1 MAIVRMT
8 ALQDATGTAVATTCG
23 LGTVYDLGAVESCQT
38 AFAALHLLTSAVAST
53 NVIQFTVYSA
63 SSSGAGF
70 TAAQTLRF
78 TFTAL
83 ACRGSEWGTPVTGAF
98 ATCQRFWATEWVTS
112 CAGVRKALV
121 EFARACV

>member
-8 ALQDATGTAVATTCG
+8 AIQDATGTAVSTTCG
-23 LGTVYDLGAVESCQT
+23 LGTRYDLGSVEACQT
-38 AFAALHLLTSAVAST
+38 AFAALHLLTSSIASNT
-53 NVIQFTVYSA
+53 IQFKVYSA

-78 TFTAL
+78 TFTAR

-98 ATCQRFWATEWVTS
+98 ASCQKFWATEWVTS